1 MPQKALYRS
10 HCTQQTGDCDH
21 GPAKAIRPPRSHDH
35 LTWTGPDIPKCR
47 PWALFPLRAA
57 TRIQRGAKR
66 RKTAQRSLSNCLRTD
81 NTRVFGFFEI
91 QAWWIFGG
99 MERFTRLRKVGSG
112 SFGEVYE
119 GLDNETGEAVAIK
132 ASRLPPGDPLI
143 LTLTLTCAAGVFL
156 KMKVAEVLHTWHLCT
171 LPQGKCCLL
180 ALTRW
185 NSFHPLLPSGV

>member
-1 MPQKALYRS
+1 
-10 HCTQQTGDCDH
+10 
-21 GPAKAIRPPRSHDH
+21 
-35 LTWTGPDIPKCR
+35 
-47 PWALFPLRAA
+47 
-57 TRIQRGAKR
+57 
-66 RKTAQRSLSNCLRTD
+66 
-81 NTRVFGFFEI
+81 
-91 QAWWIFGG
+91 

-112 SFGEVYE
+112 SFGEVYQ